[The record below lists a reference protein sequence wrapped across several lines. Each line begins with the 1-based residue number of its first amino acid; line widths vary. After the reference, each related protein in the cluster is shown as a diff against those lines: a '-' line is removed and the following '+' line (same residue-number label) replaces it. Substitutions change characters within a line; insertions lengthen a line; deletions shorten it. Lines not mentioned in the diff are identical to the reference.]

1 MLVERKN
8 ERGSTRESIRKRE
21 EILTEIGRQTPPP
34 PTFALVPMRYGD
46 FEQYN
51 GPRIL
56 IISADED
63 VDRHFRPPP

>member
-34 PTFALVPMRYGD
+34 PTFALVPMRDGD
-46 FEQYN
+46 FEQYTMR
-51 GPRIL
+51 PRIL
-56 IISADED
+56 IISA
-63 VDRHFRPPP
+63 VGY

>member
-46 FEQYN
+46 FEQYTMR
-51 GPRIL
+51 PRIL
-56 IISADED
+56 ITSA
-63 VDRHFRPPP
+63 VGY